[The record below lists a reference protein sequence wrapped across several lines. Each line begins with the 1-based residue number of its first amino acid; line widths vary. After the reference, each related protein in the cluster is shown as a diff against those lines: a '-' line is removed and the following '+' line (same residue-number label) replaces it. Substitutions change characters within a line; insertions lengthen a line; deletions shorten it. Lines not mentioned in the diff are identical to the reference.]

1 MKGINMWKNI
11 LTDEV
16 LLTDIQETAKKLDQ
30 QYLKIADY
38 TKYGNYN
45 SRNIIKR
52 FGTLKKTLKL
62 AGLDTTD
69 NRSQVYVPRISEDEL
84 VEDLKRVSNLYDFH
98 YLSMEKYQKNGKYDP
113 STITNRF
120 GSWEKSLEKAVL
132 ISYDDKYIG
141 KKYGYLIV
149 IQRTNRK
156 DSQNRFLWECR
167 CQNCGKMTDVSIYN
181 LERGVTISCGC
192 LSQKES
198 ELARGTRD
206 EKSDLRYYDYDK
218 RLLKSNTSGFKG
230 VWQNKNG
237 TWVAELIVKGKKH
250 RRYGFQTAKDA
261 HEERLRLEEEYL
273 PEDVLKRVREKQAEN
288 EETSSKE

>member
-1 MKGINMWKNI
+1 MGKNI
-11 LTDEV
+11 LTDKV

-38 TKYGNYN
+38 TKHGTYN

-52 FGTLKKTLKL
+52 FGTWKKALKL

-69 NRSQVYVPRISEDEL
+69 NQPQIYVPRISENEL
-84 VEDLKRVSNLYDFH
+84 IEDLKRVSKLYAYH
-98 YLSMEKYQKNGKYDP
+98 YLSMEKYQKDGKYDP

-120 GSWEKSLEKAVL
+120 GSWEKALEKANL
-132 ISYDDKYIG
+132 ITYDDKYIG
-141 KKYGYLIV
+141 RQYGYLLV
-149 IQRTNRK
+149 IQRTNHK

-167 CQNCGKMTDVSIYN
+167 CQNCGKTTDVSIYN

-206 EKSDLRYYDYDK
+206 EKSDLRFYDYDK

-230 VWQNKNG
+230 VWRNKNG

-250 RRYGFQTAKDA
+250 RRYGFQTAEEA
-261 HEERLRLEEEYL
+261 HEERLNLEKEYL